1 MEVSCWAYIVVSHDD
16 VAVAV
21 AAAFEVVAV
30 LLLLPTNSQPANRPT
45 PKIRASTS
53 ARSTIAPERPG
64 RFCGGGCGGALR
76 PRGTLVGWP
85 QPSPYRVCGSSR
97 SDNKP
102 LAPRALYFNEVGYY
116 AP

>member
-1 MEVSCWAYIVVSHDD
+1 MAASCWASIVVSPDD

-64 RFCGGGCGGALR
+64 RFCGGVGGGAIG
-76 PRGTLVGWP
+76 PAGD
-85 QPSPYRVCGSSR
+85 VCGWWTAFPPSFR
-97 SDNKP
+97 SLNN
-102 LAPRALYFNEVGYY
+102 LLRYSLWEG
-116 AP
+116 

>member
-16 VAVAV
+16 VAVAL

-64 RFCGGGCGGALR
+64 RFCGGGGGAGVCLR
-76 PRGTLVGWP
+76 VYVG
-85 QPSPYRVCGSSR
+85 GSWTTFAAR
-97 SDNKP
+97 LGGAENMC
-102 LAPRALYFNEVGYY
+102 ATI
-116 AP
+116 